1 MAQPNK
7 LQLPEGV
14 TPEEITAAANVTE
27 NYVQAVMAIP
37 DALAELAG
45 ILQEINNSLGM
56 IALYAEKKGIKEGVI
71 DDADLAPEETNGG
84 TGKAD

>member
-1 MAQPNK
+1 MNQQNK

-27 NYVQAVMAIP
+27 SYVKAVMEIP

-45 ILQEINNSLGM
+45 ILQEINNSLGLL
-56 IALYAEKKGIKEGVI
+56 ALYAEKKGVKEGLL
-71 DDADLAPEETNGG
+71 DDADLAPEETDGG
-84 TGKAD
+84 PKPAN